1 MQKSWRQDHNKLTF
15 IVCRPYTQPGRGS
28 SALSPADIICG
39 LHPGGRD
46 KPDYMIG
53 DVNLFLHKDYEQ
65 DESGD
70 DTDKA
75 YLRGE
80 IELMIAVPEYRGK
93 GLGKVT
99 LLAFLRYIREKE
111 AQIIKTFI
119 EGEQASGN
127 GTADL
132 GDHIRLGV
140 KIGED
145 NERSRK
151 LFGSVGFEQVGEPNY
166 FKEVELQLLD
176 RKLLDLE
183 KAPGV
188 EAWRLVWYAEVV
200 PNSAHKRKPDDG
212 VDPACMPPA

>member
-15 IVCRPYTQPGRGS
+15 IVCRPYTQPGRGT

-53 DVNLFLHKDYEQ
+53 DVNLFLHKDFEV
-65 DESGD
+65 DENGD
-70 DTDKA
+70 DTDKT
-75 YLRGE
+75 YLKGE
-80 IELMIAVPEYRGK
+80 IELMIAIPEYRGK
-93 GLGKVT
+93 GLGKAT
-99 LLAFLRYIREKE
+99 LLAFLRYITEKE

-119 EGEQASGN
+119 EGEVASGN
-127 GTADL
+127 GTPDL

-176 RKLLDLE
+176 RKLLDWE
-183 KAPGV
+183 KIPSV
-188 EAWRLVWYAEVV
+188 EASKMVWYAEVV
-200 PNSAHKRKPDDG
+200 PNSADKRKQDEG

>member
-15 IVCRPYTQPGRGS
+15 IVCRPYTQPGRGT

-53 DVNLFLHKDYEQ
+53 DVNLFLHKDFEV
-65 DESGD
+65 DENGE
-70 DTDKA
+70 DTGKA
-75 YLRGE
+75 YLKGE
-80 IELMIAVPEYRGK
+80 IELMIADPEHRGK
-93 GLGKVT
+93 GLGKAT

-111 AQIIKTFI
+111 AQIIKTFV
-119 EGEQASGN
+119 EGEEASEN

-132 GDHIRLGV
+132 GDHICLGV

-151 LFGSVGFEQVGEPNY
+151 LFGSVGFKQVGEPNY

-176 RKLLDLE
+176 RQLLDCG
-183 KAPGV
+183 KVQGIDP
-188 EAWRLVWYAEVV
+188 WSLVWYAEVV
-200 PNSAHKRKPDDG
+200 PNSAANRTKQDEG
-212 VDPACMPPA
+212 VFPA

>member
-15 IVCRPYTQPGRGS
+15 IVCRPYSQPGRGT

-53 DVNLFLHKDYEQ
+53 DVNLFLQKDFEV
-65 DESGD
+65 DKNGE
-70 DTDKA
+70 DTEKA
-75 YLRGE
+75 YMKGE
-80 IELMIAVPEYRGK
+80 IELMIADPEYRGK
-93 GLGKVT
+93 GIGKAT

-111 AQIIKTFI
+111 AQIIKTFV
-119 EGEQASGN
+119 EGEEASGN
-127 GTADL
+127 GIVDL
-132 GDHIRLGV
+132 GDHIRLAV

-145 NERSRK
+145 NERSKK
-151 LFGSVGFEQVGEPNY
+151 LFGSVGFEQIGEPNY

-176 RKLLDLE
+176 RNLWDWE
-183 KAPGV
+183 KVSGV
-188 EAWRLVWYAEVV
+188 EAWRLVRYAEVV
-200 PNSAHKRKPDDG
+200 PNSAHKRKQDEG

>member
-15 IVCRPYTQPGRGS
+15 IVCRPYTQPGRGT

-46 KPDYMIG
+46 QPDYMIG
-53 DVNLFLHKDYEQ
+53 DVNLFLYKDYEQ
-65 DESGD
+65 DENGE
-70 DTDKA
+70 DTDQA
-75 YLRGE
+75 YLKGE
-80 IELMIAVPEYRGK
+80 IELMIAVPEHRGK
-93 GLGKVT
+93 GLGKAT

-119 EGEQASGN
+119 EGEEASGN

-176 RKLLDLE
+176 RKSLDLD
-183 KAPGV
+183 KIPGV
-188 EAWRLVWYAEVV
+188 EAWRLVLYAEVV
-200 PNSAHKRKPDDG
+200 PNSAHKRKQDED
-212 VDPACMPPA
+212 VDPACMPSA